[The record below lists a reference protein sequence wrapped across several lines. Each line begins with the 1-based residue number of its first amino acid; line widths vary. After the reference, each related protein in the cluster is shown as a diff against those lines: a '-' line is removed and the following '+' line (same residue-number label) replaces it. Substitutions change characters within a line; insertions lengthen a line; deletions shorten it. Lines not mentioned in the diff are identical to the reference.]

1 MQKTLLVK
9 LVEEYYGAGK
19 SERVYG
25 RLAEEMRLVG
35 RSTWIPM
42 WRCVAAL
49 RQEFGPENVLV
60 LGSTNDSL
68 LACLLGATSVT
79 PLPPPYRCT
88 NCHYTTFGRDRHAD
102 SRDTPDAVCPACG
115 GSMES
120 DGHRLSSRSLAMRLP
135 DIGLRVPDEMRQLV
149 TDFIPDYWQCMDED
163 GTFTV
168 ESYSDEELTALRLVQ
183 SDGQQGIIEIGA
195 LQDDA
200 PTLEGLPP
208 LTTTYHHIKAMGLQ
222 LAEGAWSRAEQIA
235 IHRGDVDFLDV
246 IAFRED
252 VYDLIRQHTPPKAR
266 AENGIPWQIIEAV
279 RKGKYARCGMP
290 EELKRY
296 LSCTLRLP
304 KYYISALKRIEYL
317 PRKGDCVARWMMD
330 E

>member
-35 RSTWIPM
+35 HSTWMPL

-68 LACLLGATSVT
+68 LACLLGATSVN
-79 PLPPPYRCT
+79 PLPPHYRCT
-88 NCHYTTFGRDRHAD
+88 NCHYTTFGRDRYADGRLNVWPFLIAQTAFSRDRHAD

-115 GSMES
+115 GSMEG

-135 DIGLRVPDEMRQLV
+135 DISLRVPDEMRQLV
-149 TDFIPDYWQCMDED
+149 TDFIPDYWQCMDEN
-163 GTFTV
+163 GTLTV
-168 ESYSDEELTALRLVQ
+168 EPYSDEELTALRLIQ

-195 LQDDA
+195 LRDDA
-200 PTLEGLPP
+200 LALEGLPP

-222 LAEGAWSRAEQIA
+222 LAEGAWSRAEPGSYSPG
-235 IHRGDVDFLDV
+235 RD
-246 IAFRED
+246 
-252 VYDLIRQHTPPKAR
+252 
-266 AENGIPWQIIEAV
+266 
-279 RKGKYARCGMP
+279 
-290 EELKRY
+290 
-296 LSCTLRLP
+296 
-304 KYYISALKRIEYL
+304 
-317 PRKGDCVARWMMD
+317 
-330 E
+330 

>member
-35 RSTWIPM
+35 RSTWMPL

-68 LACLLGATSVT
+68 LACLLGATSVN
-79 PLPPPYRCT
+79 PLPPHYRCN
-88 NCHYTTFGRDRHAD
+88 NCHYTTFNCDHYEDGWDM
-102 SRDTPDAVCPACG
+102 PDAVCPACG
-115 GSMES
+115 GSMEG

-135 DIGLRVPDEMRQLV
+135 DISLRVPNEMRQLV

-168 ESYSDEELTALRLVQ
+168 EPYSDEEMTALRLTLSTYSPWLRSHMSMPLPNTSAEMSQPVSSVLITCAVGSLSSTAS
-183 SDGQQGIIEIGA
+183 SDG
-195 LQDDA
+195 
-200 PTLEGLPP
+200 P
-208 LTTTYHHIKAMGLQ
+208 
-222 LAEGAWSRAEQIA
+222 
-235 IHRGDVDFLDV
+235 V
-246 IAFRED
+246 
-252 VYDLIRQHTPPKAR
+252 
-266 AENGIPWQIIEAV
+266 
-279 RKGKYARCGMP
+279 
-290 EELKRY
+290 
-296 LSCTLRLP
+296 
-304 KYYISALKRIEYL
+304 
-317 PRKGDCVARWMMD
+317 
-330 E
+330 